1 MLPLLRLEFGVG
13 AVLEFCLIYLN
24 ISKKYHYPNTLYFFD
39 SFEGLPQPSIKDGR
53 DAKIFANGES
63 KGDLKS
69 INKVK
74 AEEGYIKELL
84 FEKLEIDPT
93 KVYII
98 KGWFQDT
105 LAKNK
110 NKIGKI
116 AILRLDGD
124 WYESTKVALE
134 NLYDLVVP
142 GGYGYHIP

>member
-1 MLPLLRLEFGVG
+1 MG

-93 KVYII
+93 KVY
-98 KGWFQDT
+98 
-105 LAKNK
+105 
-110 NKIGKI
+110 
-116 AILRLDGD
+116 
-124 WYESTKVALE
+124 
-134 NLYDLVVP
+134 
-142 GGYGYHIP
+142 GYHTLKLD

>member
-1 MLPLLRLEFGVG
+1 LWKVAR
-13 AVLEFCLIYLN
+13 
-24 ISKKYHYPNTLYFFD
+24 YF
-39 SFEGLPQPSIKDGR
+39 ST
-53 DAKIFANGES
+53 
-63 KGDLKS
+63 
-69 INKVK
+69 NKVK